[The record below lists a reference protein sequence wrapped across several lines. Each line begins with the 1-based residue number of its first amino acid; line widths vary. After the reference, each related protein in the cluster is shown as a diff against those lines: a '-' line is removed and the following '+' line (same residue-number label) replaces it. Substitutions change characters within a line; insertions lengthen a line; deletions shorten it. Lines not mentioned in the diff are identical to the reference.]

1 MNAQRPLMADGRH
14 SDGMPVGTQGDGA
27 PRPSGPLPA
36 MPQRRKKPGPKRD
49 SKPAPSEKLERNRQA
64 QRTHRERKEQYT
76 KDLEL
81 EVMRLKELFTQTA
94 QERDAAVQAR
104 DVIAHER
111 DQLREEVQRLKELV
125 QISASSSGTDSGYDG
140 ISMTCDATRNSSLST
155 SDGYHGLLAN
165 APLQEVA
172 ATNAYTERQESV
184 WELSETRGFASD
196 GASYQEPT
204 TKIEQQ
210 IRREDSTKT
219 LQLMRELAPIGVDY
233 DELGIDFV
241 LTLEKPCMG
250 HIQYLHV
257 RAHNFQTADG
267 EMPGQPME
275 VPDDGE
281 NQHISGH
288 ALMATAPTYSHI
300 MDKPAS
306 KYPAQMPQ
314 VKRPDLLQLL
324 NLSNQLQVNEI
335 EVPPVRAWI
344 KLMQDERMKLLSV
357 HDIAILKEKLLKKVH
372 CYRFGAVID
381 ENDIHETLQ
390 EVVDTRQAA
399 VVASTSPPG
408 PMKIEPS

>member
-1 MNAQRPLMADGRH
+1 
-14 SDGMPVGTQGDGA
+14 
-27 PRPSGPLPA
+27 
-36 MPQRRKKPGPKRD
+36 
-49 SKPAPSEKLERNRQA
+49 
-64 QRTHRERKEQYT
+64 
-76 KDLEL
+76 
-81 EVMRLKELFTQTA
+81 MRLKELFTQTA
-94 QERDAAVQAR
+94 QERDAAVQSR

-111 DQLREEVQRLKELV
+111 DQLREEVQRLKEIV

-155 SDGYHGLLAN
+155 SDEYHGLLAN

-204 TKIEQQ
+204 VKIEQQ

-241 LTLEKPCMG
+241 LTYVFYFMPHSPGCFLFLEMLIIPTCRLEKPCMG

-300 MDKPAS
+300 MDNPAS

-372 CYRFGAVID
+372 CYR
-381 ENDIHETLQ
+381 
-390 EVVDTRQAA
+390 
-399 VVASTSPPG
+399 
-408 PMKIEPS
+408 

>member
-1 MNAQRPLMADGRH
+1 
-14 SDGMPVGTQGDGA
+14 
-27 PRPSGPLPA
+27 

-94 QERDAAVQAR
+94 QERDAAFQAR
-104 DVIAHER
+104 DAIAHER
-111 DQLREEVQRLKELV
+111 DQLREEVLRLKEIV
-125 QISASSSGTDSGYDG
+125 QISTSSSGTDSGYDG
-140 ISMTCDATRNSSLST
+140 ISITCDATRNSSLST
-155 SDGYHGLLAN
+155 SNGYHGLLAN
-165 APLQEVA
+165 APLQEVTA
-172 ATNAYTERQESV
+172 NNAYTERQESV
-184 WELSETRGFASD
+184 WELSEAHGFASD

-204 TKIEQQ
+204 IKNEQQ
-210 IRREDSTKT
+210 IRREEPTKT
-219 LQLMRELAPIGVDY
+219 LQLMRELAPRGVDY

-267 EMPGQPME
+267 EMPGRPME

-288 ALMATAPTYSHI
+288 TLMATAPTYSHI
-300 MDKPAS
+300 MDSPAS
-306 KYPAQMPQ
+306 KFPAQMPQ

-357 HDIAILKEKLLKKVH
+357 NDIAMLKEKLLRKVH

-381 ENDIHETLQ
+381 ENDIDETLQ
-390 EVVDTRQAA
+390 EVVNTRQAA
-399 VVASTSPPG
+399 VVASTSPPR
-408 PMKIEPS
+408 PMKIESL

>member
-1 MNAQRPLMADGRH
+1 MNAQRPLMADGRLPAN
-14 SDGMPVGTQGDGA
+14 SSTQGDAASG
-27 PRPSGPLPA
+27 PSGPLPT

-81 EVMRLKELFTQTA
+81 EVMRLKELFTQSA
-94 QERDAAVQAR
+94 QERDAAVQSR
-104 DVIAHER
+104 DVITHER
-111 DQLREEVQRLKELV
+111 DQLREEVQRLKEIV

-140 ISMTCDATRNSSLST
+140 ISMTCGATRNSSLST

-172 ATNAYTERQESV
+172 ATSV

-204 TKIEQQ
+204 IKIEQH

-219 LQLMRELAPIGVDY
+219 LQLMRELAPTGVDY

-288 ALMATAPTYSHI
+288 TLMATAPTYSHI

-324 NLSNQLQVNEI
+324 NLSNQLQVNEV

-390 EVVDTRQAA
+390 EVVNTRQAA

-408 PMKIEPS
+408 PMKIESS